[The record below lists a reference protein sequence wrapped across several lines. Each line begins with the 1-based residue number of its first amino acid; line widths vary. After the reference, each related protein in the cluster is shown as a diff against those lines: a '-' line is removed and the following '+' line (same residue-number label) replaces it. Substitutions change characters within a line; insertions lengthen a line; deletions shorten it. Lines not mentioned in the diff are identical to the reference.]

1 MSEKDLPSSDAPE
14 NQSGSEA
21 TPADRQA
28 PAGGRAADDA
38 AKGQSAAAQNN
49 AQAGNQGRSPNQ
61 PNPIIAKMPVIT
73 QKKNKNV
80 SWIWLVPLIA
90 AIIGLSL
97 LVRGY
102 MQQGPIATVTFKTAE
117 GLEIDKTQ
125 VRYKDVVVGTVTD
138 ISLTDDH
145 NSVLVKIAFKQNAE
159 FLLREGARFWVVRP
173 RLAASGVSGLGTLV
187 SGAYIGVDIDD
198 SSKAEIKSSSEFV
211 GLEKPPELV
220 SGRPGKRF
228 TITAPSLN
236 SLDLGSPVLYRRL
249 EVGQVINYTLSKD
262 GNGVEV
268 QIFVDAPYDRFVTKD
283 SRFWNA
289 SGVDLSL
296 NAGGLNLKTQSLVS
310 VLAGGISFGQL
321 PRQDG
326 DAKPDP
332 EPAPDGTRFALSPTE
347 DKALAKPDGLAFP
360 IRMKF
365 DKSVRGLQTGSAID
379 FKGILLGEVRNISM
393 EFDMATKK
401 TTVIVDGVIYENR
414 LGAAIPEA
422 QQMDKNGE
430 VQHDVALKEFVSS
443 GIQAQLR
450 FANIFTGQ
458 LYVALDYFPEI
469 AKKPA
474 VPDVSKLPVEVTT
487 VPGSFDELQQ
497 QLNVIVEKLKN
508 LPIDSIGHSLDETL
522 QSISKLARTLDTTM
536 VPALTTTVQKAGR
549 SLDGVNKTMGS
560 VRGVVSDESPVM
572 LQLNGMIKELSR
584 AAKSIRSLGDYLQAE
599 PSSLIRGRSQ
609 DNIPFKESQ

>member
-1 MSEKDLPSSDAPE
+1 MSENDLPPSDSSSQPPANKPAD
-14 NQSGSEA
+14 
-21 TPADRQA
+21 TPAT
-28 PAGGRAADDA
+28 AADNTT
-38 AKGQSAAAQNN
+38 GAAAQD
-49 AQAGNQGRSPNQ
+49 ASARQGNQGRQGDERPGGTNQ
-61 PNPIIAKMPVIT
+61 PNPVIAKQPVVS
-73 QKKNKNV
+73 QKKNKNI

-97 LVRGY
+97 LVRDY
-102 MQQGPIATVTFKTAE
+102 MQQGPVATVTFKTAE
-117 GLEIDKTQ
+117 GLEVDKTQ
-125 VRYKDVVVGTVTD
+125 VRYKDVVVGVVSD
-138 ISLTDDH
+138 IDLTEDH
-145 NSVLVKIAFKQNAE
+145 NSVQVTISFTDGVD
-159 FLLREGARFWVVRP
+159 FLLREGARFWVVKP
-173 RLAASGVSGLGTLV
+173 RLGVSGVSGLGTLV

-198 SSKAEIKSSSEFV
+198 TKQTKAEPRNDFV
-211 GLEKPPELV
+211 GLEKPPELI

-249 EVGQVINYTLSKD
+249 QVGQVINYTLSKE
-262 GNGVEV
+262 GKGVEV
-268 QIFVDAPYDRFVTKD
+268 QIFIDAPYDRFVTEN

-310 VLAGGISFGQL
+310 VLAGGIAFGQL
-321 PRQDG
+321 PAEEEAKEAVKPAADG
-326 DAKPDP
+326 ATFVLNPS
-332 EPAPDGTRFALSPTE
+332 EE
-347 DKALAKPDGLAFP
+347 KALAKPDGLAFP

-379 FKGILLGEVRNISM
+379 FKGILLGEVKDISM
-393 EFDMATKK
+393 EFDIATRK

-414 LGAAIPEA
+414 LGAAIPDA
-422 QQMDKNGE
+422 QRFDDKGE
-430 VQHDVALKEFVSS
+430 PVHDLALKEFVSS

-469 AKKPA
+469 AKKPPA
-474 VPDVSKLPVEVTT
+474 PDLSKSPVEVAT

-508 LPIDSIGHSLDETL
+508 LPIDSIGHSLDDAL

-536 VPALTTTVQKAGR
+536 VPELTSTVRKAGK

-560 VRGVVSDESPVM
+560 VRGVVNDDSPVM

-599 PSSLIRGRSQ
+599 PSSLIRGRSK
-609 DNIPFKESQ
+609 DNIPFKESE

>member
-1 MSEKDLPSSDAPE
+1 MSEKDLPPSDSSSQPPANKPAD
-14 NQSGSEA
+14 
-21 TPADRQA
+21 TPAT
-28 PAGGRAADDA
+28 AADNTT
-38 AKGQSAAAQNN
+38 GAAAQDAS
-49 AQAGNQGRSPNQ
+49 AQQGNQGKQGDERPGGTNQ
-61 PNPIIAKMPVIT
+61 PNPVIAKQPVVS
-73 QKKNKNV
+73 QKKNKNI

-97 LVRGY
+97 LVRDY
-102 MQQGPIATVTFKTAE
+102 MQQGPVATVTFKTAE
-117 GLEIDKTQ
+117 GLEVDKTQ
-125 VRYKDVVVGTVTD
+125 VRYKDVVVGVVSD
-138 ISLTDDH
+138 IDLTEDH
-145 NSVLVKIAFKQNAE
+145 NSVQVTISFTDGVD
-159 FLLREGARFWVVRP
+159 FLLREGARFWVVKP
-173 RLAASGVSGLGTLV
+173 RLGVSGVSGLGTLV

-198 SSKAEIKSSSEFV
+198 TKQTKAEPRNDFV
-211 GLEKPPELV
+211 GLEKPPELI

-249 EVGQVINYTLSKD
+249 QVGQVINYTLSKE
-262 GNGVEV
+262 GKGVEV
-268 QIFVDAPYDRFVTKD
+268 QIFIDAPYDRFVTEN

-310 VLAGGISFGQL
+310 VLAGGIAFGQL
-321 PRQDG
+321 PAEEEAKEAVKPAADG
-326 DAKPDP
+326 ATFVLNPS
-332 EPAPDGTRFALSPTE
+332 EE
-347 DKALAKPDGLAFP
+347 KALAKPDGLAFP

-379 FKGILLGEVRNISM
+379 FKGILLGEVKDISM
-393 EFDMATKK
+393 EFDIATRK

-414 LGAAIPEA
+414 LGAAIPDA
-422 QQMDKNGE
+422 QRFDDKGE
-430 VQHDVALKEFVSS
+430 PVHDLALKEFVSS

-469 AKKPA
+469 AKKPPA
-474 VPDVSKLPVEVTT
+474 PDLSKSPVEVAT

-508 LPIDSIGHSLDETL
+508 LPIDSIGHSLDDAL

-536 VPALTTTVQKAGR
+536 VPELTSTVRKAGK

-560 VRGVVSDESPVM
+560 VRGVVNDDSPVM

-599 PSSLIRGRSQ
+599 PSSLIRGRSK
-609 DNIPFKESQ
+609 DNIPFKESE

>member
-1 MSEKDLPSSDAPE
+1 MSENDLPPSDPSRQTPAGGTAPAG
-14 NQSGSEA
+14 SGSAPAHDQSASDEGKKQANNQEA
-21 TPADRQA
+21 TPNR
-28 PAGGRAADDA
+28 
-38 AKGQSAAAQNN
+38 
-49 AQAGNQGRSPNQ
+49 
-61 PNPIIAKMPVIT
+61 PNPVIAKEPVIT
-73 QKKNKNV
+73 QKKNRNV

-97 LVRGY
+97 LVRDY
-102 MQQGPIATVTFKTAE
+102 MQQGPVATVTFQTGE

-125 VRYKDVVVGTVTD
+125 VRYKDVVVGVVSD
-138 ISLTDDH
+138 IKLSSDH
-145 NSVLVKIAFKQNAE
+145 NSVEVKASLRDGAD
-159 FLLREGARFWVVRP
+159 FLMREGARFWVVKP
-173 RLAASGVSGLGTLV
+173 RLGVSGVSGLGTLV

-198 SSKAEIKSSSEFV
+198 THQGTAAYRNEFV
-211 GLEKPPELV
+211 GLEKPPELI

-249 EVGQVINYTLSKD
+249 EVGQVINYTLSKN
-262 GNGVEV
+262 GKGVEIQV
-268 QIFVDAPYDRFVTKD
+268 FIDAPYDRFVTKN

-296 NAGGLNLKTQSLVS
+296 NAGGLNLKTQSLIS

-321 PRQDG
+321 PVEDKTSEEVQ
-326 DAKPDP
+326 A
-332 EPAPDGTRFALSPTE
+332 APDGTRFVLHPTE
-347 DKALAKPDGLAFP
+347 EKALAKPDGLAFP

-379 FKGILLGEVRNISM
+379 FKGILLGEVKDISM
-393 EFDMATKK
+393 EFDIATKK

-414 LGAAIPEA
+414 LGGLIPDA
-422 QQMDKNGE
+422 QRFDKKGD
-430 VQHDVALKEFVSS
+430 VVHDLALKEFVSS

-469 AKKPA
+469 TKKPPL
-474 VPDVSKLPVEVTT
+474 PDVSVQPVEIAT

-508 LPIDSIGHSLDETL
+508 LPIDSIGHSLDDAL

-536 VPALTTTVQKAGR
+536 VPALTTTVTKAGR

-560 VRGVVSDESPVM
+560 VRGVVNDDSPVM

-599 PSSLIRGRSQ
+599 PSSLIRGRSK
-609 DNIPFKESQ
+609 DNIPFKESE

>member
-1 MSEKDLPSSDAPE
+1 MSENDRPPADPSKRAPE
-14 NQSGSEA
+14 DGTAPERHSSASGDTENTAAQSGG
-21 TPADRQA
+21 ADTKDT
-28 PAGGRAADDA
+28 AA
-38 AKGQSAAAQNN
+38 
-49 AQAGNQGRSPNQ
+49 NQ
-61 PNPIIAKMPVIT
+61 PNPVIAKTPVIT
-73 QKKNKNV
+73 QKKNKNI
-80 SWIWLVPLIA
+80 SWIWLVPVIA

-97 LVRGY
+97 LVRDY
-102 MQQGPIATVTFKTAE
+102 MQQGPVATVTFKTAE

-125 VRYKDVVVGTVTD
+125 VRYKDVVVGTVSD
-138 ISLTDDH
+138 ITLTEDH
-145 NSVLVKIAFKQNAE
+145 NSVLVKVSFKQGVD
-159 FLLREGARFWVVRP
+159 FLLHEGARFWVVKP

-198 SSKAEIKSSSEFV
+198 SQQNKGKYRDEFV
-211 GLEKPPELV
+211 GLEKPPELI

-249 EVGQVINYTLSKD
+249 EVGQVINYNLSKD
-262 GNGVEV
+262 GKGVEV
-268 QIFVDAPYDRFVTKD
+268 QIFIDAPYDRFVTEN

-321 PRQDG
+321 PLNNESPPP
-326 DAKPDP
+326 K
-332 EPAPDGTRFALSPTE
+332 PAPDGTRFVLNPSE

-365 DKSVRGLQTGSAID
+365 DQSVRGLQTGSAID
-379 FKGILLGEVRNISM
+379 FKGILLGEVKDISM
-393 EFDMATKK
+393 EFDIATKK

-414 LGAAIPEA
+414 LGAAIPAAQRANSNDEA
-422 QQMDKNGE
+422 L
-430 VQHDVALKEFVSS
+430 HDVALKEFVTS
-443 GIQAQLR
+443 GIRAQLR

-469 AKKPA
+469 AGKPPT
-474 VPDVSKLPVEVTT
+474 PDVSKQPVLIAT

-508 LPIDSIGHSLDETL
+508 LPIDSIGHSLDDTL

-536 VPALTTTVQKAGR
+536 VPALTTTVRQAGR
-549 SLDGVNKTMGS
+549 SLDGVNKTMGT
-560 VRGVVSDESPVM
+560 VRGVVGDESPVM
-572 LQLNGMIKELSR
+572 LQLNGMIKEMSR

-599 PSSLIRGRSQ
+599 PSSLIRGRSK

>member
-1 MSEKDLPSSDAPE
+1 MSEKDLPPSDSSERPS
-14 NQSGSEA
+14 QSGA
-21 TPADRQA
+21 APADRQT
-28 PAGGRAADDA
+28 PAAGEVTG
-38 AKGQSAAAQNN
+38 AAAQGQGSSTQENS
-49 AQAGNQGRSPNQ
+49 QAGAQNASSNQ
-61 PNPIIAKMPVIT
+61 PNPVIAKAPVIT
-73 QKKNKNV
+73 QKKNKNI
-80 SWIWLVPLIA
+80 SWVWLVPLIA

-97 LVRGY
+97 LVRDY
-102 MQQGPIATVTFKTAE
+102 MQQGPVATVTFKTAE
-117 GLEIDKTQ
+117 GLEVDKTQ

-138 ISLTDDH
+138 ITLTDDH
-145 NSVLVKIAFKQNAE
+145 NSVLVKVAFKQNAE
-159 FLLREGARFWVVRP
+159 FLMREGARFWVVKP

-198 SSKAEIKSSSEFV
+198 SHQNEREYRNEFI
-211 GLEKPPELV
+211 GLEKPPELI

-249 EVGQVINYTLSKD
+249 AVGQVINYTLSKD
-262 GNGVEV
+262 GKGVEV

-321 PRQDG
+321 PLVDEKAQ
-326 DAKPDP
+326 P
-332 EPAPDGTRFALSPTE
+332 EPAPDGTRFVLNPSE
-347 DKALAKPDGLAFP
+347 DKALARPDGLAFP

-379 FKGILLGEVRNISM
+379 FKGILLGEVKNISM
-393 EFDMATKK
+393 EFDIATKK

-422 QQMDKNGE
+422 QRSDKNGE
-430 VQHDVALKEFVSS
+430 VLHDVALKEFVSS

-458 LYVALDYFPEI
+458 LYVALDYFPEM
-469 AKKPA
+469 ATKPP
-474 VPDVSKLPVEVTT
+474 VPDVNKQPVEIAT

-572 LQLNGMIKELSR
+572 LQLNGMVKELSR

>member
-1 MSEKDLPSSDAPE
+1 MSENDLPPSDSSSQPPANKPAD
-14 NQSGSEA
+14 
-21 TPADRQA
+21 TPAT
-28 PAGGRAADDA
+28 AADNTT
-38 AKGQSAAAQNN
+38 GAAAQDAS
-49 AQAGNQGRSPNQ
+49 AQQGNQGKQGDAQPGGTNQ
-61 PNPIIAKMPVIT
+61 PNPIIAKQPVVS
-73 QKKNKNV
+73 QKKNKNI

-97 LVRGY
+97 LVRDY
-102 MQQGPIATVTFKTAE
+102 MQQGPVATVTFKTAE
-117 GLEIDKTQ
+117 GLEVDKTQ
-125 VRYKDVVVGTVTD
+125 VRYKDVVVGVVSD
-138 ISLTDDH
+138 IDLAEDH
-145 NSVLVKIAFKQNAE
+145 NSVLVQISFTDGVD
-159 FLLREGARFWVVRP
+159 FLLREGARFWVVKP
-173 RLAASGVSGLGTLV
+173 RLGVSGVSGLGTLV

-198 SSKAEIKSSSEFV
+198 TQQAKAEYRNEFV
-211 GLEKPPELV
+211 GLEKPPELI

-249 EVGQVINYTLSKD
+249 QVGQVINYTLSKE
-262 GNGVEV
+262 GKGVEI
-268 QIFVDAPYDRFVTKD
+268 QIFIDAPYDRFVTKN

-310 VLAGGISFGQL
+310 VLAGGVAFGQL
-321 PRQDG
+321 PAEDG
-326 DAKPDP
+326 AT
-332 EPAPDGTRFALSPTE
+332 EEIQPAPDGTEFVLNPSE
-347 DKALAKPDGLAFP
+347 EKALAKPDGLAFP

-379 FKGILLGEVRNISM
+379 FKGILLGEVKDISM
-393 EFDMATKK
+393 EFDIATRK

-414 LGAAIPEA
+414 LGAAIPDA
-422 QQMDKNGE
+422 QRFDEKGE
-430 VQHDVALKEFVSS
+430 QVHDVALKEFVSS

-469 AKKPA
+469 AKKPPA
-474 VPDVSKLPVEVTT
+474 PDVSKSPVEVAT

-508 LPIDSIGHSLDETL
+508 LPIDSIGHSLDDAL

-536 VPALTTTVQKAGR
+536 VPELTSTVRKAGK

-560 VRGVVSDESPVM
+560 VRGVVNDDSPVM

-599 PSSLIRGRSQ
+599 PSSLIRGRSK
-609 DNIPFKESQ
+609 DNIPFKESE

>member
-1 MSEKDLPSSDAPE
+1 MSENDLPPSDP
-14 NQSGSEA
+14 SRK
-21 TPADRQA
+21 TPADG
-28 PAGGRAADDA
+28 PAADDRQTP
-38 AKGQSAAAQNN
+38 KGETDTGSSRQGDN
-49 AQAGNQGRSPNQ
+49 ASSNDQTQAGTQGGSPNR
-61 PNPIIAKMPVIT
+61 PNPVIAKTPVVT
-73 QKKNKNV
+73 QKKNKNI

-97 LVRGY
+97 LVRDY
-102 MQQGPIATVTFKTAE
+102 MQQGPVATVTFKTAE
-117 GLEIDKTQ
+117 GLEVDKTQ
-125 VRYKDVVVGTVTD
+125 VRYKDVVVGVVSD
-138 ISLTDDH
+138 INLTSDH
-145 NSVLVKIAFKQNAE
+145 NSVEVKVAFKQGSD
-159 FLLREGARFWVVRP
+159 FLLRDGARFWVVKP
-173 RLAASGVSGLGTLV
+173 RLGVSGVSGLGTLV
-187 SGAYIGVDIDD
+187 SGSYIGVDIDD
-198 SSKAEIKSSSEFV
+198 SAQRKAEYRDEFV

-228 TITAPSLN
+228 TVTASSLN

-249 EVGQVINYTLSKD
+249 EVGQVINYNLGENGK
-262 GNGVEV
+262 GVEI
-268 QIFVDAPYDRFVTKD
+268 QIFVDAPYDRYVTKN

-321 PRQDG
+321 PVED
-326 DAKPDP
+326 DSA
-332 EPAPDGTRFALSPTE
+332 EEVLPAPAGTKFVLHPSE
-347 DKALAKPDGLAFP
+347 EKALAKPDGLAFP
-360 IRMKF
+360 LRMKF

-379 FKGILLGEVRNISM
+379 FKGILLGEVKDISM
-393 EFDMATKK
+393 EFDIATKK

-414 LGAAIPEA
+414 LGGVIP
-422 QQMDKNGE
+422 DKERFDKDGKL
-430 VQHDVALKEFVSS
+430 VHDLALKEFVKS

-469 AKKPA
+469 NKKPP
-474 VPDVSKLPVEVTT
+474 VPDVSVEPVEIAT

-508 LPIDSIGHSLDETL
+508 LPIDSIGHSLDDAL
-522 QSISKLARTLDTTM
+522 KSISSLARTLDSTM
-536 VPALTTTVQKAGR
+536 VPELTKTVQKAGR

-560 VRGVVSDESPVM
+560 VRGVVNDDSPVM

-584 AAKSIRSLGDYLQAE
+584 AAKSVRSLGDYLQAE
-599 PSSLIRGRSQ
+599 PSSLIRGRPK
-609 DNIPFKESQ
+609 DNIPFKESE

>member
-1 MSEKDLPSSDAPE
+1 MSENDLPPSDSSSQPPANKPADPPATAADNTPGAAARDASAQQG
-14 NQSGSEA
+14 NQDKQGDAQSGK
-21 TPADRQA
+21 T
-28 PAGGRAADDA
+28 
-38 AKGQSAAAQNN
+38 
-49 AQAGNQGRSPNQ
+49 NQ
-61 PNPIIAKMPVIT
+61 PNPVIAKQPVVT
-73 QKKNKNV
+73 QKKNKNI

-97 LVRGY
+97 LVRDY
-102 MQQGPIATVTFKTAE
+102 MQQGPVATVTFKTAE
-117 GLEIDKTQ
+117 GLEVDKTQ
-125 VRYKDVVVGTVTD
+125 VRYKDVVVGVVSD
-138 ISLTDDH
+138 IDLAEDH
-145 NSVLVKIAFKQNAE
+145 NSVLVQISFTDGVD
-159 FLLREGARFWVVRP
+159 FLLREGARFWVVKP
-173 RLAASGVSGLGTLV
+173 RLGVSGVSGLGTLV

-198 SSKAEIKSSSEFV
+198 TQQAKAEYRNEFV
-211 GLEKPPELV
+211 GLEKPPELI

-249 EVGQVINYTLSKD
+249 QVGQVINYTLSKE
-262 GNGVEV
+262 GKGVEI
-268 QIFVDAPYDRFVTKD
+268 QIFIDAPYDRFVTKN

-310 VLAGGISFGQL
+310 VLAGGVAFGQL
-321 PRQDG
+321 PVEDG
-326 DAKPDP
+326 AT
-332 EPAPDGTRFALSPTE
+332 EEIQPAPDGTAFVLNPSE
-347 DKALAKPDGLAFP
+347 EKALAKPDGLAFP

-379 FKGILLGEVRNISM
+379 FKGILLGEVKDISM
-393 EFDMATKK
+393 EFDIATRK

-414 LGAAIPEA
+414 LGAAIPDA
-422 QQMDKNGE
+422 QRFDQKGE
-430 VQHDVALKEFVSS
+430 LVHDVALKEFVSS

-469 AKKPA
+469 AKKPP
-474 VPDVSKLPVEVTT
+474 VPDVSKSPVEVAT

-508 LPIDSIGHSLDETL
+508 LPIDSIGHSLDDAL

-536 VPALTTTVQKAGR
+536 VPELTTTVRKAGK

-560 VRGVVSDESPVM
+560 VRGVVNDESPVM
-572 LQLNGMIKELSR
+572 LQFNGMIKELSR

-599 PSSLIRGRSQ
+599 PSSLIRGRSK
-609 DNIPFKESQ
+609 DNIPFKESE

>member
-1 MSEKDLPSSDAPE
+1 MSENDLPPPDSSSQPPANKPADTSATAAD
-14 NQSGSEA
+14 NTTGASAQGASAQQDNQGKQGDGQSGK
-21 TPADRQA
+21 T
-28 PAGGRAADDA
+28 
-38 AKGQSAAAQNN
+38 
-49 AQAGNQGRSPNQ
+49 NQ
-61 PNPIIAKMPVIT
+61 PNPVIAKQPVVT
-73 QKKNKNV
+73 QKKNKNI

-97 LVRGY
+97 LVRDY
-102 MQQGPIATVTFKTAE
+102 MQQGPVATVTFKTAE
-117 GLEIDKTQ
+117 GLEVDKTQ
-125 VRYKDVVVGTVTD
+125 VRYKDVVVGVVSD
-138 ISLTDDH
+138 IDLTEDH
-145 NSVLVKIAFKQNAE
+145 NSVQVTISFTDGVD
-159 FLLREGARFWVVRP
+159 FLLREGARFWVVKP
-173 RLAASGVSGLGTLV
+173 RLGVSGVSGLGTLV

-198 SSKAEIKSSSEFV
+198 TKQSKAESRNDFV
-211 GLEKPPELV
+211 GLEKPPELI

-249 EVGQVINYTLSKD
+249 QVGQVINYTLSKE
-262 GNGVEV
+262 GKGVEV
-268 QIFVDAPYDRFVTKD
+268 QIFVDAPYDRFVTEN

-310 VLAGGISFGQL
+310 VLAGGIAFGQL
-321 PRQDG
+321 PAD
-326 DAKPDP
+326 DEAK
-332 EPAPDGTRFALSPTE
+332 EQAKPAPDGSTFALNPSE
-347 DKALAKPDGLAFP
+347 EKALAKPDGLAFP

-379 FKGILLGEVRNISM
+379 FKGILLGEVRDISM
-393 EFDMATKK
+393 EFDIATRK

-414 LGAAIPEA
+414 LGAAIPDA
-422 QQMDKNGE
+422 QQRDAKGE
-430 VQHDVALKEFVSS
+430 PVHDLALKEFVSS

-469 AKKPA
+469 AKKPP
-474 VPDVSKLPVEVTT
+474 VPDVSKSPVEVAT

-508 LPIDSIGHSLDETL
+508 LPIDSIGHSLDEAL

-536 VPALTTTVQKAGR
+536 VPELTSTVRKAGK

-560 VRGVVSDESPVM
+560 VRGVVNDDSPVM

-599 PSSLIRGRSQ
+599 PSSLIRGRSK
-609 DNIPFKESQ
+609 DNIPFKESE

>member
-1 MSEKDLPSSDAPE
+1 MSENDLPPSDSAERPS
-14 NQSGSEA
+14 QSGAS
-21 TPADRQA
+21 PADRQA
-28 PAGGRAADDA
+28 PASGTATGAAGQGHGGP
-38 AKGQSAAAQNN
+38 AQEN
-49 AQAGNQGRSPNQ
+49 AQADAQNASPNQ
-61 PNPIIAKMPVIT
+61 PNPVIAKAPVIT
-73 QKKNKNV
+73 QKKNKNI

-102 MQQGPIATVTFKTAE
+102 LQQGPIATVTFKTAE

-138 ISLTDDH
+138 ITLTDDH
-145 NSVLVKIAFKQNAE
+145 NSVLVQVSFKQNAD
-159 FLLREGARFWVVRP
+159 FLMRDGARFWVVKP

-198 SSKAEIKSSSEFV
+198 LHQKEAEYRNAFI
-211 GLEKPPELV
+211 GLEKPPELI

-249 EVGQVINYTLSKD
+249 EVGQVINYTLSRD
-262 GNGVEV
+262 GKGVEI
-268 QIFVDAPYDRFVTKD
+268 QIFIDAPYDRFVTKD

-321 PRQDG
+321 PAID
-326 DAKPDP
+326 DKAPP
-332 EPAPDGTRFALSPTE
+332 EPTPDDTRFVLNPTE
-347 DKALAKPDGLAFP
+347 DKALARPDGLAFP

-379 FKGILLGEVRNISM
+379 FKGILLGEVKNISM
-393 EFDMATKK
+393 EFDIATKQ
-401 TTVIVDGVIYENR
+401 TTVIVDGVLYENR

-422 QQMDKNGE
+422 QRRDKNGE
-430 VQHDVALKEFVSS
+430 ALHDVALKEFVSS

-458 LYVALDYFPEI
+458 LYVALDYFPEMT
-469 AKKPA
+469 KKPPA
-474 VPDVSKLPVEVTT
+474 PDVSKQPVDIAT

-497 QLNVIVEKLKN
+497 QLNIIVEKLKN

-560 VRGVVSDESPVM
+560 VRGVVADESPVM